1 MTEGS
6 GAGSVARTNGSRAER
21 PKNIRIRIPNTCLL
35 NSFFETWM
43 YDTGKA
49 LQQLVKNPV
58 PSGLDKQWTEDEN
71 RRFIKGLR
79 LHGKNFFKIRSE
91 FLPEKET
98 GDLITYYYL
107 WKKTPAASGSRPR
120 GRRHRP
126 SVLRRVKSTKE
137 GGSVGGGG
145 KKKGTSSASEVEDSG
160 GEDSGEHRN
169 PFHCRHCAAT
179 VSKDWHHGGKDMKL
193 LCTGCRLHYKR

>member
-1 MTEGS
+1 M
-6 GAGSVARTNGSRAER
+6 
-21 PKNIRIRIPNTCLL
+21 
-35 NSFFETWM
+35 
-43 YDTGKA
+43 
-49 LQQLVKNPV
+49 KNPV

-79 LHGKNFFKIRSE
+79 LHGKNFFKIRAE

-107 WKKTPAASGSRPR
+107 WKKTPGASGSRPR

-137 GGSVGGGG
+137 GSGGAGG

-160 GEDSGEHRN
+160 GEDSGEQRN
-169 PFHCRHCAAT
+169 PFHCRHCSAT

-193 LCTGCRLHYKR
+193 LCTGCRLYYKRYGDAAVAWGCAQPVHVPSHQP